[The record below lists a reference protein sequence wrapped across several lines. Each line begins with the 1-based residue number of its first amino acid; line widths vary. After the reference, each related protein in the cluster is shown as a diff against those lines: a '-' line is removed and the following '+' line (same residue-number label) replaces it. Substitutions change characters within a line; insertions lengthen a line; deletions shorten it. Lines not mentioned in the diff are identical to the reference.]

1 MSTIHIIEA
10 AWQTPSLQLGM
21 GMGPA
26 QTVILEPSGMSY
38 CTEGRGSRVY
48 VYVPGLCGWTDGV
61 AVGVGVEVAVADG
74 VGVGVAVG
82 FGVAV
87 GVPVAVGVGVVVGF
101 GVVVAVPVATVVGVA
116 VGVGNTTPV
125 SAPELQP
132 ATITTARAASSSRI
146 EAIARYAPRGGACVL
161 VPPSST
167 TSVWPVTHVERSE
180 AR

>member
-38 CTEGRGSRVY
+38 CTEGPGSKVY
-48 VYVPGLCGWTDGV
+48 VYVPGLCGWTVGV
-61 AVGVGVEVAVADG
+61 AVGVEVAGADG
-74 VGVGVAVG
+74 VGVGVADGVWVG
-82 FGVAV
+82 EAV
-87 GVPVAVGVGVVVGF
+87 GL
-101 GVVVAVPVATVVGVA
+101 GVVVAVPVATVVGVAVGVGVAVA

>member
-38 CTEGRGSRVY
+38 CTEGPGSRVY

-74 VGVGVAVG
+74 VGVGVADGVWV
-82 FGVAV
+82 GVA
-87 GVPVAVGVGVVVGF
+87 VGF

-116 VGVGNTTPV
+116 VGVGEAVPV
-125 SAPELQP
+125 SASDVQP
-132 ATITTARAASSSRI
+132 AMITIARAASSSRI
-146 EAIARYAPRGGACVL
+146 EATTRYAPRGGACVL

-180 AR
+180 ER